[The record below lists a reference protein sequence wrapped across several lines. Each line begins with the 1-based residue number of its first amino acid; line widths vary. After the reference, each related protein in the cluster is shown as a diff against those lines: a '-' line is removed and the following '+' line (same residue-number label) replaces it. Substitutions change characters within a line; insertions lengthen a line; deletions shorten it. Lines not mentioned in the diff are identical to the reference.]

1 LGVLTDGLKNS
12 WQNSED
18 MERLRESIS
27 PCGTQIHLIVVIMGA
42 GGYEILADILR
53 GKSQMINISG
63 FETLFEFLGLNFRS
77 PEYVICPLLDIC
89 QPLFDA

>member
-1 LGVLTDGLKNS
+1 
-12 WQNSED
+12 
-18 MERLRESIS
+18 
-27 PCGTQIHLIVVIMGA
+27 MGA

-63 FETLFEFLGLNFRS
+63 FETLFEFLGLSFRS